1 MLCGRKTPYYA
12 AIRNKSFKVHIAI
25 EVTLKTEFVGKGKT
39 KSKKWK
45 DRSSSCGAAKTNPT
59 SIHEDAGHPQHMKVP
74 RLGVQLEL

>member
-39 KSKKWK
+39 
-45 DRSSSCGAAKTNPT
+45 
-59 SIHEDAGHPQHMKVP
+59 
-74 RLGVQLEL
+74 